1 MVAGQVSCNTCQ
13 LSNCGICSSD
23 SFSCDQCVGGT
34 GLGAIDLGGGTM
46 SYYCQSCPYMCL

>member
-13 LSNCGICSSD
+13 LSNCGVCSSD

-34 GLGAIDLGGGTM
+34 GLGTIDLGGGTM